1 MKKLLLILLCL
12 PIIGFGQDSDTSSLV
27 LYIPNSFTPNNDAN
41 NDTFG
46 PIGMTE
52 IPNSFE
58 MFIYNQRGM
67 LIFTSDNINDH
78 WDGSYSCTT
87 KTNEVDFLPNN
98 INKMSVY
105 IYIINVVDAFN
116 KTFTYTGQITL
127 IA

>member
-1 MKKLLLILLCL
+1 M
-12 PIIGFGQDSDTSSLV
+12 IGFGQQTTSSLV
-27 LYIPNSFTPNNDAN
+27 LYIPNCFSPNNDGN

-67 LIFTSDNINDH
+67 LIFTSDNINDQ

-98 INKMSVY
+98 INNILGVY
-105 IYIINVVDAFN
+105 IYIINLVDAFN
-116 KTFTYTGQITL
+116 KTFTYSGQITL

>member
-1 MKKLLLILLCL
+1 M
-12 PIIGFGQDSDTSSLV
+12 IGFGQQTTSSLV
-27 LYIPNSFTPNNDAN
+27 LYIPNCFSPNNDGN

>member
-1 MKKLLLILLCL
+1 MKKLLLILLI
-12 PIIGFGQDSDTSSLV
+12 PMIGFGQQTTSSLV
-27 LYIPNSFTPNNDAN
+27 LYIPNCFSPNNDAN

>member
-1 MKKLLLILLCL
+1 MKKLLLILLI
-12 PIIGFGQDSDTSSLV
+12 PMIGFGQQTTSSLV
-27 LYIPNSFTPNNDAN
+27 LYIPNCFSPNNDGN

>member
-1 MKKLLLILLCL
+1 MKKLLLILLYL
-12 PIIGFGQDSDTSSLV
+12 PMIGFGQDSDTSSLV
-27 LYIPNSFTPNNDAN
+27 LYIPNCFSPNNDGM
-41 NDTFG
+41 NDTFE
-46 PIGMTE
+46 PKGMTE
-52 IPNSFE
+52 IPNSVE

-67 LIFTSDNINDH
+67 LVFTSDILS

-98 INKMSVY
+98 INNILGVY

>member
-27 LYIPNSFTPNNDAN
+27 LYMPNSFTPNNDAN

-52 IPNSFE
+52 IHNSFE
-58 MFIYNQRGM
+58 MFIYTQRGL
-67 LIFTSDNINDH
+67 LIFTSDTLNDH
-78 WDGSYSCTT
+78 WDRSYSFTT